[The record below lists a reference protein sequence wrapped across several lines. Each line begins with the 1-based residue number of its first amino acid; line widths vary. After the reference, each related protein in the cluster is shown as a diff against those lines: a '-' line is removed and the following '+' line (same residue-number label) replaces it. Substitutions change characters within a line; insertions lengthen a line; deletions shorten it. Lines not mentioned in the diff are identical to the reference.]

1 MGVKPTTVRAVGA
14 LIFAAAFA
22 YISEALVRSHR
33 VGSLRLTP
41 GDYFVPYVVPN
52 LPPPR
57 ELSNLWLTLVVAF
70 LIDLICWF
78 LISFALLT
86 LAQRILGAFETK

>member
-1 MGVKPTTVRAVGA
+1 VKPTTARATGA
-14 LIFAAAFA
+14 LIFAAALA

-52 LPPPR
+52 LPPPK
-57 ELSNLWLTLVVAF
+57 ELSNLWLTLIVAF
-70 LIDLICWF
+70 LIDLVCWF
-78 LISFALLT
+78 LISFGLLT
-86 LAQRILGAFETK
+86 LARRIPGSSETK